1 MIILK
6 LVAWSDRPEEREN
19 DLSDILLIISK
30 SYWIMKDSIIDF
42 HTDAEQLLD
51 SIPQAPILVLPYML
65 KIQAP

>member
-6 LVAWSDRPEEREN
+6 LVAWGQTVIREN

-30 SYWIMKDSIIDF
+30 SYWIINVLIIDF